1 MIEKFSF
8 IFINLILQQKE
19 NNFINFLK
27 VKNKNQNYN
36 YKNYKK

>member
-19 NNFINFLK
+19 NNFINFLE
-27 VKNKNQNYN
+27 VKNKDQNYN